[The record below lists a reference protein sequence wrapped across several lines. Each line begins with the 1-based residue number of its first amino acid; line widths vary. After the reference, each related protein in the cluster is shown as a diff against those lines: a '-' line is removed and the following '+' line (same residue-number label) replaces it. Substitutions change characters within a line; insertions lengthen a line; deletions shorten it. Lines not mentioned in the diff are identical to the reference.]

1 MGATFM
7 EIQGEIANML
17 DIPDEELTDEQRQ
30 IMDEYLNELGQQEV
44 TKIDGFAGFIRQQT
58 AISEAIKQEGQRLAA
73 KAKAMQNRID
83 KLKEHYLSV
92 MKIHGIKKIQ
102 GEIYSI
108 GVREN
113 MRVNVS
119 DLDALVKDNNPLWVK
134 AETTY
139 KPDKATIREALKDG
153 VSVPGC
159 QLEKSYSLNIR

>member
-44 TKIDGFAGFIRQQT
+44 TKIDNFAGFIRKQA
-58 AISEAIKQEGQRLAA
+58 AIAEAVKEESQRLAA
-73 KAKAMQNRID
+73 KAKAMQNKVDRM
-83 KLKEHYLSV
+83 KEHYLAV
-92 MKIHGIKKIQ
+92 MRFHGLKKIQ
-102 GEIYSI
+102 GNIYSI
-108 GVREN
+108 GVREST
-113 MRVNVS
+113 RVNVA

-139 KPDKATIREALKDG
+139 KPDKATIKEALKDG